1 MTVKKGL
8 LRFSKH
14 FLFSLAGTVTDTFVL
29 WICSRFLFNGY
40 ALENI
45 LSPFISFECANI
57 VNFLLA
63 SKFVFGDRNENLPFK
78 ILLARFFEYNLSY
91 STTFF
96 IKMGLLLGIQAI
108 TKWDVVICN
117 LMALCFTG
125 ILNYFLND
133 KVIFRKK
140 KTSK

>member
-1 MTVKKGL
+1 MRPVIK
-8 LRFSKH
+8 RFSKH
-14 FLFSLAGTVTDTFVL
+14 AVFSLGGTITDTFVL
-29 WICSRFLFNGY
+29 WTCSRFIFNGY
-40 ALENI
+40 GLEYI

-57 VNFLLA
+57 INFLLS
-63 SKFVFGDRNENLPFK
+63 SKFVFGDRNKGLPLKQIFT
-78 ILLARFFEYNLSY
+78 RFLEYNLSY

-117 LMALCFTG
+117 LIAVAITG
-125 ILNYFLND
+125 FLNFFLND

-140 KTSK
+140 K